1 MFHEQLLYHYQ
12 IGNEKVYCMI
22 IEQFHTIFEKLLN
35 YYQII
40 FEPILNDYY
49 APPSRPEGPRRCPDR
64 GNAGGALVFP
74 PQLLWLLYALGL
86 YTCRKFTCQ
95 IRI

>member
-64 GNAGGALVFP
+64 GCISIFSPVVMVTICTGCVYLAG
-74 PQLLWLLYALGL
+74 Q
-86 YTCRKFTCQ
+86 FT
-95 IRI
+95 